1 MNYRMEIMPL
11 EYLNKIICIMEG
23 GRIRTYYKNGK
34 LIWKKEFKEDI
45 VSGLIDGNKLYV
57 SLMNER
63 IYGININ
70 KGKIEWRYEMPK
82 VKKDQLFMIYY
93 VK

>member
-1 MNYRMEIMPL
+1 MAVKPI
-11 EYLNKIICIMEG
+11 EYLNSIICIFEG
-23 GRIRTYYKNGK
+23 GEIKTYYKDGK
-34 LIWKKEFKEDI
+34 ELWKKRIKGDI

-57 SLMNER
+57 SLADDR
-63 IYGININ
+63 IYGINIRE
-70 KGKIEWRYEMPK
+70 GKIVWKYNMPD